1 MEDMPGTPPTAPQSP
16 TPPMAPA
23 PMPQS
28 GRPGPASDTSK
39 LLAAGGYII
48 WPVAL
53 VAILIEP
60 YKDEPFVK
68 FHGYQALTFG
78 IVMTVL
84 VTVIGLVPIIGW
96 IIVALLPLLWLILA
110 IVWAVKAHN
119 GEYAEMPI
127 FYGIAKS
134 YMK

>member
-1 MEDMPGTPPTAPQSP
+1 MPMT
-16 TPPMAPA
+16 
-23 PMPQS
+23 

-39 LLAAGGYII
+39 LLAALGYL

-68 FHGYQALTFG
+68 FHAIQSLGLALATF
-78 IVMTVL
+78 IVGA
-84 VTVIGLVPIIGW
+84 VIAFIPIVDLFTGFVGLIYL
-96 IIVALLPLLWLILA
+96 IVAVIYG
-110 IVWAVKAHN
+110 VKAYN
-119 GEYAEMPI
+119 GEYAEMPLI
-127 FYGIAKS
+127 YGVVKS

>member
-68 FHGYQALTFG
+68 FHGYQALGFTVLLWVLG
-78 IVMTVL
+78 IVVG
-84 VTVIGLVPIIGW
+84 VIPFVQIIDLLIWPIWAVIA
-96 IIVALLPLLWLILA
+96 II
-110 IVWAVKAHN
+110 WAVKAYN
-119 GEYAEMPI
+119 GEYAEMPLI
-127 FYGIAKS
+127 YGVVKS